1 MKNTLLLLFTFCT
14 LSSVF
19 AQRGLQ
25 TGSTAE
31 VARKYRVSLPVITL
45 PQLATKSWDDRTHTQ
60 HIELHIKRDLDD
72 MGSNWPPGGYSSLWA
87 LCGGTACWIR

>member
-1 MKNTLLLLFTFCT
+1 MKNTLFLIFTFCT
-14 LSSVF
+14 LSSVC

-25 TGSTAE
+25 TGSTAD

-72 MGSNWPPGGYSSLWA
+72 KNIIGLKLATWRLFQPMGIVW
-87 LCGGTACWIR
+87 